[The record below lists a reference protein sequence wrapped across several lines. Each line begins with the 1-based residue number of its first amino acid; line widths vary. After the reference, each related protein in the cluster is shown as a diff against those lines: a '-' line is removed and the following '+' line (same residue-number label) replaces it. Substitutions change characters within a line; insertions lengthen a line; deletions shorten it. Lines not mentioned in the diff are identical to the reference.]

1 MIIKIVS
8 NWNYISQNF
17 QLKIWIS
24 FQKKIKFQPLFQLQ
38 DEEEWEWRT
47 RDELIHPSDRRRIIH
62 VRVPR
67 RSSTGQNG
75 HISCENTYAG
85 GASRLIR
92 TTPTQ
97 SALWLLVTA
106 VTYHF
111 VLYETKKR
119 NFWDLQY
126 ASHPKKGFLI
136 KRILLKNCS
145 ILILSHLGIK
155 WTAKVH
161 FS

>member
-1 MIIKIVS
+1 MNFVS
-8 NWNYISQNF
+8 
-17 QLKIWIS
+17 
-24 FQKKIKFQPLFQLQ
+24 KKIEFQPLFQLQ

-97 SALWLLVTA
+97 SAL
-106 VTYHF
+106 
-111 VLYETKKR
+111 
-119 NFWDLQY
+119 
-126 ASHPKKGFLI
+126 
-136 KRILLKNCS
+136 
-145 ILILSHLGIK
+145 
-155 WTAKVH
+155 
-161 FS
+161 